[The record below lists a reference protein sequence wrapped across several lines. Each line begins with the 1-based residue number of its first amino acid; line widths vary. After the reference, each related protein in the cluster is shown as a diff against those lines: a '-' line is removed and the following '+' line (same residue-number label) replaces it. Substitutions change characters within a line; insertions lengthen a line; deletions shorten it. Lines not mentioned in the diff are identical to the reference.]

1 MNELEGVTTPA
12 SRVTNP
18 KEHPGMM
25 TLEEAAAHTGRA
37 LSTVRKAARNG
48 NIKDAHKEATRQGE
62 RWLLPIASVNEYW
75 GVKPDAPTPFTVA
88 EEQHRNQQEID
99 RVKIEGLK
107 QRVADLTQTIKAQKG
122 EIEAKD
128 LAIVTLQAQLPPAPA
143 TENEGSETSETPSEN
158 EPAQAISEDL
168 VRKVNIF
175 RRWRSKDKSKTSQ
188 TAN

>member
-1 MNELEGVTTPA
+1 
-12 SRVTNP
+12 
-18 KEHPGMM
+18 MM

-88 EEQHRNQQEID
+88 EEQHRNQQQID
-99 RVKIEGLK
+99 RVKIEALE
-107 QRVADLTQTIKAQKG
+107 QRVEDLTRTIETQQVTIETQKDQIG
-122 EIEAKD
+122 N
-128 LAIVTLQAQLPPAPA
+128 LQAQLPPAPA
-143 TENEGSETSETPSEN
+143 TENEGSEASETPSEN
-158 EPAQAISEDL
+158 EPAETLSEDL